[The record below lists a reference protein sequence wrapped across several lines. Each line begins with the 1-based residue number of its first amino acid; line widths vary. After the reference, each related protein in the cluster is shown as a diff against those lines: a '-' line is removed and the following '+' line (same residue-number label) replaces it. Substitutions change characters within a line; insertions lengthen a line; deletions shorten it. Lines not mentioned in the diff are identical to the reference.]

1 MADYHKEILECCKK
15 LRLSSNLAD
24 RSIMMERESHQEYLY
39 RLLDSEMSAMLTSL
53 PFLRMDL
60 ALSATLLFWMMLSN
74 RHILKCR

>member
-39 RLLDSEMSAMLTSL
+39 RLLDSEISAMLTS
-53 PFLRMDL
+53 
-60 ALSATLLFWMMLSN
+60 
-74 RHILKCR
+74 